1 MRATL
6 QGGVRTP
13 PWALGHEIL
22 PPSSPPVPRN
32 KNFIYYSTMAK
43 LVYDRCPSNRETRDS
58 KMKAMVLKEICPIE
72 KEPLKMEELPDPV
85 PGPKQILVRISA
97 CGICHTELDEIE
109 GRLPPKLPVVL
120 GHQIV
125 GRVKGLGAGAT
136 RFNLR
141 DRVGIAWIHSACGKC
156 HFCKEGHEN
165 LCLEFRGT
173 GCHVPG
179 GYSQYTVVSEDFAYL
194 IPERFSDA
202 EATPLL
208 CAGAVGYRDLILS
221 GIRKGQTL
229 GLFGFGASAH
239 IVIQVASHWGCEVF
253 VFTRGGEHRTL
264 AKRLGASWT
273 GGPEDEP
280 PKKLHCA
287 IDFTPVGETVPQ
299 ALRVLEKGGRLV
311 LAVIRKRNPIPPLDY
326 ARLLWDEK
334 EIKSVANITRK
345 DAQEFLPLAAE
356 IPIIP
361 EVQEFKLEEANQ
373 ALILLKQAK
382 IQGAG
387 VLKMQD

>member
-1 MRATL
+1 
-6 QGGVRTP
+6 
-13 PWALGHEIL
+13 
-22 PPSSPPVPRN
+22 
-32 KNFIYYSTMAK
+32 
-43 LVYDRCPSNRETRDS
+43 
-58 KMKAMVLKEICPIE
+58 MVLREISSIE
-72 KEPLKMEELPDPV
+72 REPLKMEEVPDPV

-109 GRLPPKLPVVL
+109 GRLPPKLPIVL

-125 GRVKGLGAGAT
+125 GRVEGLGAGAT
-136 RFNLR
+136 RFSLR
-141 DRVGIAWIHSACGKC
+141 DRVGIAWIHSACGRC

-165 LCLEFRGT
+165 LCSEFRGT

-179 GYSQYTVVSEDFAYL
+179 GYAQYTVVSEDFAFL
-194 IPERFSDA
+194 IPERFSDV

-208 CAGAVGYRDLILS
+208 CAGAVGYRDLVIS
-221 GIRKGQTL
+221 GIKKGQTL

-239 IVIQVASHWGCEVF
+239 IVIQVANHWGLEVF
-253 VFTRGGEHRTL
+253 VFTRGGEHQTL

-345 DAQEFLPLAAE
+345 DVQEFLPLAAE

-361 EVQEFKLEEANQ
+361 EVQDFKLEEANQ
-373 ALILLKQAK
+373 ALLLLKQAK

>member
-1 MRATL
+1 
-6 QGGVRTP
+6 
-13 PWALGHEIL
+13 
-22 PPSSPPVPRN
+22 
-32 KNFIYYSTMAK
+32 
-43 LVYDRCPSNRETRDS
+43 
-58 KMKAMVLKEICPIE
+58 MKAMVLRKISPMEE
-72 KEPLKMEELPDPV
+72 EPLKMEESPDPV
-85 PGPKQILVRISA
+85 PGPKEILVRVSA

-109 GRLPPKLPVVL
+109 GRLSPKLPMVL

-125 GRVKGLGAGAT
+125 GRVEGLGVGAT
-136 RFNLR
+136 RFNFR

-179 GYSQYTVVSEDFAYL
+179 GYAQYTVVSEDFAYS
-194 IPERFSDA
+194 IPERFSDT

-208 CAGAVGYRDLILS
+208 CAGAIGYRDLILS
-221 GIRKGQTL
+221 GIKKGQTL

-239 IVIQVASHWGCEVF
+239 IVIQLANHWGCEVF
-253 VFTRGGEHRTL
+253 VFTRGEEHRTL
-264 AKRLGASWT
+264 ARRLGASWA

-326 ARLLWDEK
+326 SQLLWDEK
-334 EIKSVANITRK
+334 EMKSVANITRK
-345 DAQEFLPLAAE
+345 DAQEFLPLASE

-373 ALILLKQAK
+373 ALLLLKQGK